1 MTFTPSHLLVAVA
14 VGLNDDVALAE
25 ALVDDACDVFG
36 ARGGKG
42 KVTLVYVNPPAAVPY
57 GLDVGL
63 MPSSAYQAMAAAGEA
78 NRAHA
83 ASTLARLQNRVS
95 DRGLVSLS
103 DIVDAQEGV
112 GEAIA
117 HAAQAHGAE
126 LIVLSSH
133 GRRGWKRL
141 FLGSVAERVAHVA
154 TMPVLLLRAAPG

>member
-1 MTFTPSHLLVAVA
+1 MTFTPNHLLVAVA

-36 ARGGKG
+36 VRGGKG
-42 KVTLVYVNPPAAVPY
+42 KITLVYVNPPPSIPY

-63 MPSSAYQAMAAAGEA
+63 MPSAAYEAMAAVGEG

-83 ASTLARLQNRVS
+83 ASTLARLQKRIR
-95 DRGLVSLS
+95 DRGLASSS
-103 DIVDAQEGV
+103 DILDAQEGV

-117 HAAQAHGAE
+117 HSAQFHGAE
-126 LIVLSSH
+126 LIVLASH
-133 GRRGWKRL
+133 GRRGLKRL